1 MIIEDKNEKPGT
13 VELWTV
19 APGSVVQLDG
29 GGRYWLVTDS
39 RYGASDGEVYERY
52 FIQEERNHS
61 IIIIDLADGELEHF
75 IGRVGAIVVEAKVVI
90 E

>member
-1 MIIEDKNEKPGT
+1 MIIEHKNEKPGV

-19 APGSVVQLDG
+19 APGSVVQIDD

-39 RYGASDGEVYERY
+39 RDGASDSEVYERN
-52 FIQEERNHS
+52 FIPEDRNYS
-61 IIIIDLADGELEHF
+61 IVVIDLADGKLGYF
-75 IGRVGAIVVEAKVVI
+75 IGSTGVAVVEAKVVI

>member
-1 MIIEDKNEKPGT
+1 MIIEDKNEKPGV

-19 APGSVVQLDG
+19 APGLVVQFDG

-39 RYGASDGEVYERY
+39 RYGTSNGEVYERN
-52 FIQEERNHS
+52 FIPEERNHS
-61 IIIIDLADGELEHF
+61 IIVTDLADGELEHF
-75 IGRVGAIVVEAKVVI
+75 IGCVGATVVEAKVVV